1 MMSVKIEYGQFDSSL
16 FTLHLDSSLFTLHS
30 SFFTPLS
37 QRNNLVNHLCSL
49 LIEVGFKLI
58 EISLRRH
65 ARLCVRHSTN
75 EIVVE
80 YQDCSKDVVYCVLI
94 YIT

>member
-1 MMSVKIEYGQFDSSL
+1 MDNLILHSSL
-16 FTLHLDSSLFTLHS
+16 FILHS
-30 SFFTPLS
+30 SLKFFTPLS

-65 ARLCVRHSTN
+65 AWLCVRHSTN

>member
-1 MMSVKIEYGQFDSSL
+1 MDNLILHSSL
-16 FTLHLDSSLFTLHS
+16 FILHS
-30 SFFTPLS
+30 SLRFFILHSSLKFFTPLS